1 MGLFNNNKQMRQH
14 MSFEEKCAVL
24 GEFWLNY
31 REDAEQNEAWSE
43 FFNLNDIGL
52 PLSFTLAE
60 GLVSGATAEAVTFVE
75 QTWELFCEYLDL
87 DSDEFYES
95 LSAMLNDSPRP
106 PLDHKESK
114 PAGRQNNLNDHG
126 LEGFMGGR
134 DVEIQVEPTTKY
146 GIQGFLGRKTTDG
159 GSHYGDE
166 RAAATNREPEITVTN
181 FAWREIGA
189 LCLANGMRRAQ
200 VRLHFLP
207 CQCGGR
213 HWGLNRESHLRS
225 DDVIVSN
232 GSVKLILDPVSAK
245 NARRTELDAEVNGS
259 FTFSMSD
266 SKFCSCGEN
275 WRPTL
280 AVAAMAV
287 TFGVVA
293 RNVAIANGWLPG
305 NGAQV
310 ESSAS
315 NGDDFS
321 DSGGGDYGADFNL
334 DFGGF

>member
-1 MGLFNNNKQMRQH
+1 MGLFKNNKQIRPH
-14 MSFEEKCAVL
+14 MSFEAKCAVL

-31 REDAEQNEAWSE
+31 REGAEQNEAWSE
-43 FFNLNDIGL
+43 FFNRNDIGL
-52 PLSFTLAE
+52 PLSYALAE
-60 GLVSGATAEAVTFVE
+60 GLVSGASAEAVIFVE
-75 QTWELFCEYLDL
+75 QTWELLCEYLDL

-95 LSAMLNDSPRP
+95 LIAMLNDSPQP

-114 PAGRQNNLNDHG
+114 PADRRNNLNDHG
-126 LEGFMGGR
+126 LEGFMGRR
-134 DVEIQVEPTTKY
+134 DVEIQADPMTKY
-146 GIQGFLGRKTTDG
+146 GLEGFLGRNTTDG
-159 GSHYGDE
+159 ASHYGNE
-166 RAAATNREPEITVTN
+166 RAAAANREPEITVTN

-189 LCLANGMRRAQ
+189 LCLANGMQRAQ
-200 VRLHFLP
+200 VRLHVLP

-225 DDVIVSN
+225 DDVIVTN

-245 NARRTELDAEVNGS
+245 NARRTELDAEVTGS

-275 WRPTL
+275 WQPTL
-280 AVAAMAV
+280 AVAAMAI

-293 RNVAIANGWLPG
+293 RNVAIANGWLHG
-305 NGAQV
+305 NSGQA
-310 ESSAS
+310 ESAAS
-315 NGDDFS
+315 NGGNYQDSSGGDYGDDFS
-321 DSGGGDYGADFNL
+321 F